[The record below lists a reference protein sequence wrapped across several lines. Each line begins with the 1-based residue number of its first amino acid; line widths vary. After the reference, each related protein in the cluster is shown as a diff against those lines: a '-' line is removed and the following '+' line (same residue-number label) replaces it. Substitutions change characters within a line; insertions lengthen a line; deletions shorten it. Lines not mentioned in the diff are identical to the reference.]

1 MSLSLYEIS
10 NDYLMA
16 CNDLMD
22 REDDFSPEV
31 IADTLEGMKGDLQV
45 KCTNVAAYYKNMQKE
60 CSAMRKY
67 EKNMQDRRKAL
78 ESKAENLKK
87 YLESSMIKCGIS
99 KIESPEFTL
108 SIRKKPKSVFID
120 DASLIPE
127 CYTRISVSP
136 DKVKIK
142 EALNMGNNIPGV
154 HLESSEGLV
163 IK

>member
-1 MSLSLYEIS
+1 MNLSLYDIS

-16 CNDLMD
+16 CDDLMS
-22 REDDFSPEV
+22 REDNFSPDV
-31 IADTLEGMKGDLQV
+31 IADTLEGMKGDVQV
-45 KCTNVAAYYKNMQKE
+45 KCTNVAAYYKNMKRE
-60 CSAMRKY
+60 CEAMRDY
-67 EKNMQDRRKAL
+67 EVKMQARRKKL

-99 KIESPEFTL
+99 KINSPEFTL

-127 CYTRISVSP
+127 CYTRMSITP

-142 EALNMGNNIPGV
+142 AELGLGNNIPGV
-154 HLESSEGLV
+154 HLESSQGLV
-163 IK
+163 IQ